1 MVRKHYLVTGRVQG
15 VGFRNFV
22 YKQARGLGVRGQV
35 RNLVDGRVEILAQGD
50 VNAMKAFDVAVAR
63 GPMIANVTKLETRE
77 LRTSDVNEADKSL
90 ADTLASTRD
99 FTIVED
105 GEAPWP
111 NKS

>member
-50 VNAMKAFDVAVAR
+50 AAAMKAFDVAVAR
-63 GPMIANVTKLETRE
+63 GPMIANVTKLEIRE
-77 LRTSDVNEADKSL
+77 LEIIEVNELDANL
-90 ADTLASTRD
+90 ANARD
-99 FTIVED
+99 FAIVED
-105 GEAPWP
+105 GETPWSI
-111 NKS
+111 KS